1 MIDEIL
7 TSAGFIKDKTYTETV
22 FRNPPAVTFC
32 VYSDEVETDGSDFDC
47 ELETHTI
54 DIELYALNK
63 PDKAAEKRIKK
74 ALKKLGIHYT
84 KFERIWL
91 QSEKY
96 YQTVYEYTYTEKEQ
110 EDE

>member
-1 MIDEIL
+1 M
-7 TSAGFIKDKTYTETV
+7 
-22 FRNPPAVTFC
+22 
-32 VYSDEVETDGSDFDC
+32 
-47 ELETHTI
+47 H
-54 DIELYALNK
+54 
-63 PDKAAEKRIKK
+63 KAAEKRIKK

-96 YQTVYEYTYTEKEQ
+96 YQTVYEFTYTEKEQ